1 MTYRM
6 RNIIVAIGLALVAMV
21 LTLLYIS
28 NYKRSVQHSAG
39 KVQVYVASHDISAG
53 ASGADLVKQHALR
66 SEQVTRNAVVPGAI
80 SNPAQIK
87 NLILSNPL
95 YANEQVT
102 LRRFTDVEA
111 SGLLAHLRGAMRA
124 VQIPGDPNQLLAGTL
139 QAGDKVD
146 LVANLKPT
154 TGSTGTSQGNSAR
167 IVLRDLVVLTA
178 PSEPGI
184 AQTSPNSGSSAI
196 LAVSDTQIQRL
207 FFVLKNADWTLAL
220 RPVIAPADS
229 AERVD
234 NLKTVLTR
242 GVR

>member
-1 MTYRM
+1 M
-6 RNIIVAIGLALVAMV
+6 RNIVVAIGLALVAMI

-66 SEQVTRNAVVPGAI
+66 SEEVTRNAVVPGAI

-102 LRRFTDVEA
+102 LRRFTDIEA
-111 SGLLAHLRGAMRA
+111 SGILAHLRGTMRA
-124 VQIPGDPNQLLAGTL
+124 VQVPGDPNQLLAGTL
-139 QAGDKVD
+139 QVGDKVD
-146 LVANLKPT
+146 LVANLKPN
-154 TGSTGTSQGNSAR
+154 TGTSDGNATR
-167 IVLRDLVVLTA
+167 IVLRDLVVLSA

-184 AQTSPNSGSSAI
+184 AQTTPSSGASAI